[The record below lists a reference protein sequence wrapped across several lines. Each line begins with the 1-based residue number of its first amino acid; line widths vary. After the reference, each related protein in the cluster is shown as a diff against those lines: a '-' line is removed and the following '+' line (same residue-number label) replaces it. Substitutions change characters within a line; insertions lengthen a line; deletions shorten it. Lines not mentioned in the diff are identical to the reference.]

1 MGEQWDLTSLV
12 SPYLDR
18 HMMFPLLEFLDG
30 LIASNQVGYAAD
42 QVQAA
47 RLALL
52 RPTKMMDYA
61 MDILSGSED
70 SKNNNDNLMQE
81 LQQEK
86 TRVLEQLEV
95 LKEGCTKLQEI
106 CLNEEE
112 LAKIKAAGHWN
123 ASALEQH
130 HGITKETINTYLQFA
145 RFKYDCGDYK
155 ASRDMLTHY
164 ISLFAHPPPTTDKS
178 QQQDE
183 DEFLQ
188 ESGAATATSAAASS
202 SSVGNPSM
210 YYLQSV
216 DKDTLQV
223 LWGKLAS
230 EIMAEDWE
238 AASTAVEA
246 VRTAIESMAAGSG
259 NSSSNNTNNNSND
272 SSTPPTKASLT
283 PLQALQQRTW
293 LLHWSLFVFWNDA
306 ANGLEHLVELFH
318 NDRYKQAI
326 TTHAPHL
333 LRYLTA
339 AVLLCKRRK
348 KSSSRD
354 NGTMMEARRLLRN
367 LVYVMQD
374 CDYTDPIVAFV
385 NSLLVKFDFDM
396 AQNKLAECQD
406 VLKSD
411 FFLCHQTELFMEE
424 ARVFLFENYCRIH
437 HKIDLKALGFKFL
450 AMDPADAE
458 RWIVDLIRTSDV
470 LQNAKVQEDDCV
482 ILEMEPQSIY
492 EQVMDRTRDL
502 NVRSASLVQTLQNR
516 LAEMRKERAKRQKAA
531 LED

>member
-1 MGEQWDLTSLV
+1 
-12 SPYLDR
+12 
-18 HMMFPLLEFLDG
+18 
-30 LIASNQVGYAAD
+30 
-42 QVQAA
+42 
-47 RLALL
+47 
-52 RPTKMMDYA
+52 
-61 MDILSGSED
+61 
-70 SKNNNDNLMQE
+70 
-81 LQQEK
+81 
-86 TRVLEQLEV
+86 
-95 LKEGCTKLQEI
+95 
-106 CLNEEE
+106 
-112 LAKIKAAGHWN
+112 
-123 ASALEQH
+123 
-130 HGITKETINTYLQFA
+130 
-145 RFKYDCGDYK
+145 
-155 ASRDMLTHY
+155 MLTHY
-164 ISLFAHPPPTTDKS
+164 IALFAHPPPAADSNKAS
-178 QQQDE
+178 EE

-188 ESGAATATSAAASS
+188 ETSNTTTAASS
-202 SSVGNPSM
+202 SSQASTGNPSM

-216 DKDTLQV
+216 DKEFLKV

-238 AASTAVEA
+238 AASKAVEA
-246 VRTAIESMAAGSG
+246 VRTAIESMAGSG
-259 NSSSNNTNNNSND
+259 NSSSS
-272 SSTPPTKASLT
+272 KASLT
-283 PLQALQQRTW
+283 PLEALQQRTW

-339 AVLLCKRRK
+339 AVLLCKRRSK
-348 KSSSRD
+348 TNKGNNSGNNS
-354 NGTMMEARRLLRN
+354 TLMEARRLLRN

-374 CDYTDPIVAFV
+374 CDYSDPIVAFV

-406 VLKSD
+406 VLKTD

-458 RWIVDLIRTSDV
+458 QWIVDLIRTSDV
-470 LQNAKVQEDDCV
+470 LQTAKVQEDDCV
-482 ILEMEPQSIY
+482 LMEMEPQSIY

-502 NVRSASLVQTLQNR
+502 NVRSATLVQSLQNR
-516 LAEMRKERAKRQKAA
+516 LVDLRKEQVKREKMAM
-531 LED
+531 DD